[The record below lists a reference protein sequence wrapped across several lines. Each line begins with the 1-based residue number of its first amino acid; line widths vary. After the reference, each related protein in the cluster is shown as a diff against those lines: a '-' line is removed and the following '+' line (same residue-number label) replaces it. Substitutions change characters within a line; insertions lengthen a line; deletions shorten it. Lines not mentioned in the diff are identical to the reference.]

1 MPLTILNPIAGQDAR
16 DARDALAELLL
27 SVRKEG

>member
-1 MPLTILNPIAGQDAR
+1 MRLNPIAGQDAR

-27 SVRKEG
+27 SVRKAA